1 MARRQKR
8 FTKRPEK
15 PRFRINH
22 QIRVPKIRL
31 VGDNMDEISEATG
44 EKIESGVYPVRQ
56 AYEFANAVGLDL
68 VEISPKAD
76 PPVCRIIDYKKFLFD
91 RKKKDKELKAKTV
104 KTVVKEIR
112 FGPNTDDHDFDFKAR
127 HAERFLKDG
136 AKVKAYVHFRG
147 RTIVFRERGEVLLL
161 RFIKHLED
169 FGSPEALPKMEGR
182 RMFVMLAPKKTA
194 LKKPSKPQKAKP
206 ASKEAKP
213 KPPKESK
220 PDAVDENIKASSE
233 EGKPK
238 PPKESKPDAAAENI
252 KVSPEEGNQES

>member
-8 FTKRPEK
+8 FNKRPER

-31 VGDNMDEISEATG
+31 VGDNMEEISEAMG
-44 EKIESGVYPVRQ
+44 QKIESGVYPVRQ
-56 AYEFANAVGLDL
+56 AYEFSNAVGLDL

-112 FGPNTDDHDFDFKAR
+112 FGPNTDDHDFEFKAR

-147 RTIVFRERGEVLLL
+147 RTIVFRERGELLLL
-161 RFIKHLED
+161 RFIKQLED
-169 FGSPEALPKMEGR
+169 FGAPEAMPKMEGR
-182 RMFVMLAPKKTA
+182 RMFVMIAPKKVA
-194 LKKPSKPQKAKP
+194 VKKTKPAKSKP
-206 ASKEAKP
+206 ASKKQEP
-213 KPPKESK
+213 KPEPKQTDKKPEPKPESK
-220 PDAVDENIKASSE
+220 QTDK
-233 EGKPK
+233 KPEQ
-238 PPKESKPDAAAENI
+238 PEDNNSK
-252 KVSPEEGNQES
+252 